1 MTDEKDGLV
10 HDFKSPRKAHIIDY
24 RIHVKFIQDGITGVM
39 NGEGVDFIKDEPAA
53 IIRHKHMRLFTGL
66 SGVIGDYIRNN
77 KV

>member
-1 MTDEKDGLV
+1 
-10 HDFKSPRKAHIIDY
+10 
-24 RIHVKFIQDGITGVM
+24 M